1 MDGPFR
7 VELESLSE
15 GRLNVT
21 LVNSRERHD
30 QEIDQDTVDR
40 NQLTHSVVV
49 AARAALRQCRQHG
62 WSSRDIEALSDSL
75 DALNSSTAFGSA

>member
-7 VELESLSE
+7 VELESLGE
-15 GRLNVT
+15 GRIDVT
-21 LVNSRERHD
+21 LVNSGEHHD
-30 QEIDQDTVDR
+30 QEIDQATVDG

-62 WSSRDIEALSDSL
+62 WSSRDIEALTDSL
-75 DALNSSTAFGSA
+75 DALNNSTAFGSA